1 MTIREA
7 ILTAHI
13 LDMSTVGTDT
23 ARPSTAAIT
32 AARQKLDAKLAFGSD
47 CRPGP
52 INVQGAGPAFQAGP
66 AIPRQARIKF
76 IAHAGELGR
85 RGPAIDGGA

>member
-13 LDMSTVGTDT
+13 LDMSTVCADT

-32 AARQKLDAKLAFGSD
+32 AARQKLDSETLAQWS
-47 CRPGP
+47 
-52 INVQGAGPAFQAGP
+52 VQWQKSIIA
-66 AIPRQARIKF
+66 ARRMIVD
-76 IAHAGELGR
+76 HA
-85 RGPAIDGGA
+85 

>member
-13 LDMSTVGTDT
+13 LDMSTVCTDT

-32 AARQKLDAKLAFGSD
+32 AARQKLDSETL
-47 CRPGP
+47 
-52 INVQGAGPAFQAGP
+52 VQWSPNWRKSITA
-66 AIPRQARIKF
+66 ARKMITD
-76 IAHAGELGR
+76 HA
-85 RGPAIDGGA
+85 